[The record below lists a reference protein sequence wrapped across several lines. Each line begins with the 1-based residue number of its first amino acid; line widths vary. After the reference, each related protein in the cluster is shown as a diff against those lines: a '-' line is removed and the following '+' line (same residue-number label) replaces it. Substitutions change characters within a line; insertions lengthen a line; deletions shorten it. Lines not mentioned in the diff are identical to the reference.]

1 MLENFYRDD
10 DDSQMEYER
19 EIQKWVAALAATQNQ
34 AKRKKHNENGL
45 YKSDAEG
52 NGETAELLGET
63 MDKISAAID
72 DICDLWSQ
80 NSPEVEFE

>member
-1 MLENFYRDD
+1 MNSINTLENFFRDD

-19 EIQKWVAALAATQNQ
+19 EIQKRVAALAATQNQ
-34 AKRKKHNENGL
+34 AKRKKRNKNGL

-52 NGETAELLGET
+52 NGETSELLGET

-72 DICDLWSQ
+72 DICDL
-80 NSPEVEFE
+80 